1 VLLSKVGFYLTENVR
16 PGWRILPGTNTPAYL
31 ASLSVS
37 EKTVF
42 STPGVKVTDEGAN

>member
-1 VLLSKVGFYLTENVR
+1 MLLSKVGSYLTENVR
-16 PGWRILPGTNTPAYL
+16 PGWKSLPGTNPPAYL

-42 STPGVKVTDEGAN
+42 LVSGVKVTDEGAN

>member
-1 VLLSKVGFYLTENVR
+1 MLLTKVGSYLTGIVR
-16 PGWRILPGTNTPAYL
+16 PDWRSLPGTNTPAYL

-42 STPGVKVTDEGAN
+42 LTPGVKVTDEGAN